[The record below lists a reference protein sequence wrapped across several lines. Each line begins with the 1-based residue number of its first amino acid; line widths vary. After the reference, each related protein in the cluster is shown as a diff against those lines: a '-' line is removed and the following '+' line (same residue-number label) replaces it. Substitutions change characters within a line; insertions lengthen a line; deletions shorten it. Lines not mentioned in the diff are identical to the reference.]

1 MARIYKKY
9 GIYGMSEYVAL
20 VGNMRIAFKGGYN
33 GTRGISP
40 ASYTTASEQE
50 QSMIECSD
58 KWNKGI
64 IVLVDQWQ
72 EEEDEQPVAVEVSEN
87 TDTDPNTYPAVTN
100 MQAAIKILSAAPYNA
115 PLSELQNKDAV
126 KKAAAKRGVNFPNWK

>member
-1 MARIYKKY
+1 
-9 GIYGMSEYVAL
+9 MSEYVAL
-20 VGNMRIAFKGGYN
+20 VGNSRIAFKGGYN
-33 GTRGISP
+33 GTRGTSP

-50 QSMIECSD
+50 QNMIECSD
-58 KWNKGI
+58 KWQKGI

-72 EEEDEQPVAVEVSEN
+72 EENEAQPLVEVVDNIEA
-87 TDTDPNTYPAVTN
+87 DPNTYPAVTN

-126 KKAAAKRGVNFPNWK
+126 KKAASKRGVNFPNWK